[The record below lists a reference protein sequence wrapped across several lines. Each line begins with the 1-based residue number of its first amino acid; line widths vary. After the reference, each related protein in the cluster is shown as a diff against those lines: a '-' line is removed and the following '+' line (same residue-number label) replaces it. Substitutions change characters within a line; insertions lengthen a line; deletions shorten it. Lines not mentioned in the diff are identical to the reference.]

1 MRNLLVLRVRYL
13 DIEVSKGVDER
24 REGKMQKEWGLMDF
38 CDAVKVLREGRQEPR
53 ILRRRLSR

>member
-24 REGKMQKEWGLMDF
+24 REGKMHF